1 MQCRFGAPGG
11 EVTHD
16 LTPKQMFDVETI
28 RREFPLLDR
37 EVYGR
42 KLVYLDSGATAQ
54 KPEAVIRK
62 VDELHRMLNANIHR
76 GVHYL
81 SEQATELYEEAR
93 QTVARFIGAAEK
105 EEVIFTAGATASIN
119 LVAYAWSERFLE
131 AGDNILI
138 SELEHHSNIV
148 PWQLAAARKGAE
160 IRVLPF
166 DEEGRLK
173 VELLPELLD
182 ERTKLVAVTQA
193 SNTLGTRPDLKP
205 IIEAAHAVGAV
216 VLVDGCQGVVHGG
229 VDVEAL
235 DCDFYAFSG
244 HKLYGPTGIGVLY
257 GKRALLEAMPPFMGG
272 GDMVDRVSFEKTTY
286 APVPLKFEAGTANY
300 IGAIGLAEA
309 IRFLEGLDMEE
320 VERYEQELLCYATQ
334 ELQKIEGLRI
344 YGTTANK
351 CAILSFN
358 VEGVHGYDLGMI
370 LDKLGIAIRTGQ
382 HCAEPVMKHFGVQG
396 MCRASLALYNTRE
409 EIDALV
415 RGVERAV
422 RMLRG

>member
-1 MQCRFGAPGG
+1 
-11 EVTHD
+11 
-16 LTPKQMFDVETI
+16 MFDVEQI
-28 RREFPLLDR
+28 RRAFPILQR

-42 KLVYLDSGATAQ
+42 PLIYLDSGATAQ
-54 KPEAVIRK
+54 KPAVVIDA
-62 VDELHRMLNANIHR
+62 VDRLHRELNANIHR

-93 QTVARFIGAAEK
+93 GEVARFIGANEK
-105 EEVIFTAGATASIN
+105 EEIIFTAGATASIN
-119 LVAYAWSERFLE
+119 LVAYAWSERFLR

-148 PWQLAAARKGAE
+148 PWQLAAERKGAE

-166 DEEGRLK
+166 DDEGRLMIEK
-173 VELLPELLD
+173 LPALID
-182 ERTKLVAVTQA
+182 EKTKLVAVAEA

-205 IIEAAHAVGAV
+205 IIEAAHRVGAV
-216 VLVDGCQGVVHGG
+216 VMVDGCQGVVHGKT
-229 VDVEAL
+229 DVAAL

-244 HKLYGPTGIGVLY
+244 HKLYGPTGVGVLY

-300 IGAIGLAEA
+300 IGAIALSEA
-309 IRFLEGLDMEE
+309 IRFIESVGREAIAAHEE
-320 VERYEQELLCYATQ
+320 QLLRYAT
-334 ELQKIEGLRI
+334 ERLQAIEGLRI
-344 YGTTANK
+344 YGTTPNK

-358 VEGVHGYDLGMI
+358 VEGVHGYDMGMI

-396 MCRASLALYNTRE
+396 MCRASLAMYNTE
-409 EIDALV
+409 AEIDALV
-415 RGVERAV
+415 KGVERAA